1 MESLINAVIAV
12 AVGVLA
18 SVPVVAILAVALL
31 RRRERPGHWPN
42 IEYPTTAQPNVFVDV
57 DSAGNDVIE
66 AQWRQLS

>member
-18 SVPVVAILAVALL
+18 SVPVAILAVALL
-31 RRRERPGHWPN
+31 RRGERPGHWPD